1 MGWNVPDCKRLTRK
15 MGKKWRRDLDRMVA
29 VEQQKEYLQS
39 KRKGDEDKSKGPSKK
54 KKKKN
59 KERPKKQV
67 QSNEPGLAS
76 VVSASPLA
84 ALEWLLG
91 KDITAEQFFS
101 EYWEKKPLLVRRN
114 QRDAY
119 DGCFSKQQL
128 LQV

>member
-1 MGWNVPDCKRLTRK
+1 

-29 VEQQKEYLQS
+29 VEQQKEYLQN

-84 ALEWLLG
+84 ALDWLLG

-128 LQV
+128 LQVLHLFASYNPPHT